1 VPASVAT
8 PGSEK
13 RYFRGTHRIRSPEET
28 WERIVPAFE
37 RIGITRVADVTRLDR
52 LGIPVFQSVRP
63 ASRNLSV
70 SQGKGATP
78 AAARVSAAMES
89 VEMWHAED
97 LDRLGHLE
105 RVTLSLEEMRYRNP
119 IRQKELRWMTGTR
132 SFESVPLEWIEA
144 RSLTRSRPGWLP
156 RDMVELD
163 FTTGELFRPQM
174 FVRNS
179 NGLASGNDVQEALL
193 HGLCEVVERHAWY
206 LAQVQPERLVALDP
220 DTLDSPALEE
230 LVDAVRAVGWKLG
243 LYDITWEAGLPTA
256 FAKLVAPDLPVVWH
270 GSGCHPSPEVALSR
284 ALTEAAQSRLT
295 YIAGARD
302 DLVALASGARFERSF
317 ETFVEPP
324 EARTL
329 AEVEDVSTERVDDD
343 VERTVARLA
352 ALDLEAFWIDL
363 THPELGIPVVSTFVP
378 GLKEMHG

>member
-1 VPASVAT
+1 
-8 PGSEK
+8 
-13 RYFRGTHRIRSPEET
+13 
-28 WERIVPAFE
+28 
-37 RIGITRVADVTRLDR
+37 
-52 LGIPVFQSVRP
+52 
-63 ASRNLSV
+63 
-70 SQGKGATP
+70 
-78 AAARVSAAMES
+78 
-89 VEMWHAED
+89 
-97 LDRLGHLE
+97 
-105 RVTLSLEEMRYRNP
+105 
-119 IRQKELRWMTGTR
+119 
-132 SFESVPLEWIEA
+132 
-144 RSLTRSRPGWLP
+144 
-156 RDMVELD
+156 
-163 FTTGELFRPQM
+163 M